1 MAQKQQQQHCRLPFR
16 LNRPPLHLT
25 TSVPPSPTYIQFA
38 IRRHPPTAWPAIYN
52 NNVLTHCIQIQI
64 HSLCA
69 HTHSHML
76 ACTANTTR
84 NCRCLTVL
92 AVENSCTASLRR
104 HNAASNVLSKTFA
117 RPPRVVQVHDK
128 TSKAHTSTI
137 CNRERERQRESEN
150 TTPAT
155 TKYELL
161 LRCCAAAV
169 NDNDDAATRCRAS
182 TLAAQQCS
190 SLWGLR
196 VFVCN
201 FANFALHTYFK
212 G

>member
-1 MAQKQQQQHCRLPFR
+1 MAQKQKQQHCRLPFR

-25 TSVPPSPTYIQFA
+25 TSVPPSPTSSLPFAA
-38 IRRHPPTAWPAIYN
+38 IRPQPGLQSTITTCLLTAYKYKYTRY
-52 NNVLTHCIQIQI
+52 V
-64 HSLCA
+64 
-69 HTHSHML
+69 HTHTHRHML

-137 CNRERERQRESEN
+137 CNREREKQRESEN

-190 SLWGLR
+190 SL
-196 VFVCN
+196 
-201 FANFALHTYFK
+201 
-212 G
+212 

>member
-16 LNRPPLHLT
+16 LNRPPYISL
-25 TSVPPSPTYIQFA
+25 PPSLPLPPTSSLPFAAIRPQPGLQSTITTCLLTAYEYKYIQYEYT
-38 IRRHPPTAWPAIYN
+38 HTA
-52 NNVLTHCIQIQI
+52 T
-64 HSLCA
+64 
-69 HTHSHML
+69 L

-92 AVENSCTASLRR
+92 AVENSCTASLWR

-137 CNRERERQRESEN
+137 CSREREKQRESEN

-169 NDNDDAATRCRAS
+169 NDNDATPSIDAGSATVQFSVRA
-182 TLAAQQCS
+182 
-190 SLWGLR
+190 
-196 VFVCN
+196 VCVCVQVC
-201 FANFALHTYFK
+201 
-212 G
+212 

>member
-25 TSVPPSPTYIQFA
+25 TSVPPSPTSSLPFAA
-38 IRRHPPTAWPAIYN
+38 IRPQPGLQSTITTCLLTAYKYKYTRY
-52 NNVLTHCIQIQI
+52 V
-64 HSLCA
+64 
-69 HTHSHML
+69 HTHTHRHML

-137 CNRERERQRESEN
+137 CNREREKQRESEN

-196 VFVCN
+196 VFVCK